1 MYDTT
6 GKEEYLRIQ
15 RQRTCL
21 PTTYRSKGCR
31 DNHMHSQLHVS
42 PIVHMLQS
50 TRAVHTHTS
59 SSRRRARLRDK
70 VEALSQRAHKGRW
83 LYECELVH
91 TYSRKLSTLC
101 TGAGAMAPATKENGP
116 HFRQL
121 GPFPIVWPHHPRF
134 GLVSCQSCKKER
146 KKGSVYIVVLRRTA
160 SIHPPA
166 LSRPPREG

>member
-21 PTTYRSKGCR
+21 PTSHLPIERLPRQPHALATSCLAYCTHATESTGC
-31 DNHMHSQLHVS
+31 
-42 PIVHMLQS
+42 
-50 TRAVHTHTS
+50 THTS

-91 TYSRKLSTLC
+91 AYIQPKTVYSVYWRWGH
-101 TGAGAMAPATKENGP
+101 GAGNQGKRPPLSPTRAIPHRLAAPPKVRP
-116 HFRQL
+116 CLLSKLQ
-121 GPFPIVWPHHPRF
+121 
-134 GLVSCQSCKKER
+134 ER
-146 KKGSVYIVVLRRTA
+146 KKKKRFSLVLRRTA